1 MKKTFKSLTAVI
13 LTFIIAFGSF
23 TAFAADDKPVLMR
36 DDFEYSYAGTLS
48 EGKSSFEIPSDENF
62 YVTFDAEK
70 AGYFCIT
77 HKWTEISRFFYP
89 ETIEDGVVTELAE
102 SVYLDTE
109 EFGTETDKYIF
120 RLEEGENI
128 LLGHVGFDVT
138 AGDPSDIEIT
148 YLGEEISDISFA
160 GGTEYFLIP
169 EWSIYEV
176 YEEEEDSEPRF
187 CFYGGKTQITFD
199 SGKTISLIDHDFICS
214 FDDEYGVGEK
224 NITVYFFDET
234 FSKTVSIYPIS
245 KEISKVEVEGI
256 EDYLDV
262 PISYDGEILYDF
274 DGMKITVTY
283 SDSYT
288 ETITVES
295 GEWQTI
301 QLRNGNPDYFSLDYY
316 YEREDEKVD
325 FCVTVANEEFI
336 REGCT
341 PREATD
347 RENRQHLNYEIYSV
361 LTDAMWDIRYNF
373 SSVAWASNLWEGFVY
388 LRSAI
393 FDSAAE
399 IFYAFGSIAEEI
411 SAYLRA

>member
-23 TAFAADDKPVLMR
+23 TAFAAEDKPVLMLN
-36 DDFEYSYAGTLS
+36 DFEYSYAGSLS
-48 EGKSSFEIPSDENF
+48 EGKNSFETPAEEYF

-70 AGYFCIT
+70 AGYYCIT
-77 HKWTEISRFFYP
+77 HNWTEITNFLHP
-89 ETIEDGVVTELAE
+89 ETIENSVVTELDE

-109 EFGTETDKYIF
+109 EFETETDKYLF

-128 LLGHVGFDVT
+128 LLGHVSFDIT

-148 YLGEEISDISFA
+148 YFGEKVSDISFA

-169 EWSIYEV
+169 EWSIYEI
-176 YEEEEDSEPRF
+176 YEEEYSEPHF
-187 CFYGGKTQITFD
+187 GFYGGKTQITFD
-199 SGKTISLIDHDFICS
+199 SGETISITDHEFICT
-214 FDDEYGVGEK
+214 FDDGYGVGEK
-224 NITVYFFDET
+224 NITVLFFDEE

-262 PISYDGEILYDF
+262 PIAYDGEILYDF
-274 DGMKITVTY
+274 NGMKITVTY
-283 SDSYT
+283 SDGYT
-288 ETITVES
+288 ETVTVED

-301 QLRNGNPDYFSLDYY
+301 QLRNGNPDYFPLDYY
-316 YEREDEKVD
+316 YDHEDENVD

-336 REGCT
+336 REDCT
-341 PREATD
+341 PRDATGK
-347 RENRQHLNYEIYSV
+347 ENRQHLNFEIYSV
-361 LTDAMWDIRYNF
+361 LNDAVWNIRYSF
-373 SSVAWASNLWEGFVY
+373 SSVVWASNLWEGIVY

-399 IFYAFGSIAEEI
+399 IFYAFGTISEEI